1 MRRRL
6 WLMLVVGAVACGG
19 PTKPTPPPPPP
30 VVGPATP
37 PIIRSITVPVVRV
50 ETATD
55 VTITAVVEDAE
66 TPPTQLTY
74 LWSANVGAITGTGPT
89 VTWRHGPSITG
100 PLTAGV
106 NVVITLT
113 VIDKYQAV
121 EHDVIVEREFRVV
134 GQAAPFRVHDSV
146 TELKALATRFLVDLF
161 GNSKIPP
168 ADCLV
173 DFSEVGKCAK
183 GKADEY
189 EDIVF
194 NRSVVEILKV
204 VIYSQTVHVNGF
216 VSAAVVSDAEFF
228 DKWLNPGPG
237 QQEFTS
243 THADYVLTAIYDTD
257 RWWLCESTYTNV
269 RGASQYL
276 DMLKKHRG
284 GIIKK

>member
-1 MRRRL
+1 
-6 WLMLVVGAVACGG
+6 MLVVGAGACSG

-30 VVGPATP
+30 TVGPATP

-55 VTITAVVEDAE
+55 VTVSAVVEDAE
-66 TPPTQLTY
+66 TPLTQLTY
-74 LWSANVGAITGTGPT
+74 LWSANVGAFTGTGPT
-89 VTWRHGPSITG
+89 VTWRHDPGIKE

-121 EHDVIVEREFRVV
+121 ENNVIVEREFRVV

-146 TELKALATRFLVDLF
+146 TELKELARKFLVDLF
-161 GNSKIPP
+161 GNSQIPP
-168 ADCLV
+168 AACLV

-194 NRSVVEILKV
+194 NRSVVEIQKV
-204 VIYSQTVHVNGF
+204 IIYSQAVQVNGF
-216 VSAAVVSDAEFF
+216 VSATVVNDAEFF
-228 DKWLNPGPG
+228 DKWLNPAPG
-237 QQEFTS
+237 QKEFTS
-243 THADYVLTAIYDTD
+243 THADYVLTAIYDAD
-257 RWWLCESTYTNV
+257 RWWLCESTHTNV
-269 RGASQYL
+269 KGTSQYL
-276 DMLKKHRG
+276 DMLAKYRG

>member
-1 MRRRL
+1 
-6 WLMLVVGAVACGG
+6 MLVVGAGACSG

-30 VVGPATP
+30 TVGPATP
-37 PIIRSITVPVVRV
+37 PIIRSITIPVVRV

-55 VTITAVVEDAE
+55 VTVSAVVEDAE
-66 TPPTQLTY
+66 TPLTQLTY
-74 LWSANVGAITGTGPT
+74 LWSANVGAFTGTGPT
-89 VTWRHGPSITG
+89 VTWKHGPAITG

-113 VIDKYQAV
+113 VIDRYQAV
-121 EHDVIVEREFRVV
+121 ENNAIVEREFRVV

-146 TELKALATRFLVDLF
+146 AELKELARKFLVDLF
-161 GNSKIPP
+161 GNSQVPP
-168 ADCLV
+168 AACLV

-194 NRSVVEILKV
+194 NRSVVEIQKV
-204 VIYSQTVHVNGF
+204 IIYSQAVQVNGF
-216 VSAAVVSDAEFF
+216 VSATVVSDAEFF
-228 DKWLNPGPG
+228 DKWLNPAPG

-243 THADYVLTAIYDTD
+243 THADYILTAIYDAD

-269 RGASQYL
+269 KGTSQYL
-276 DMLKKHRG
+276 DMLAKHRG
-284 GIIKK
+284 GTIKK